1 MKTSSSREQLL
12 PVTQEKDHK
21 EKRMQGKGIAAAL
34 GYMGCAG
41 RTPVGASATD
51 SKKRRCN
58 LHRELSRMHL

>member
-41 RTPVGASATD
+41 KASMGTSETV
-51 SKKRRCN
+51 SKKRRCIM
-58 LHRELSRMHL
+58 HPELSRLG